1 MTKDAPRPNLAVE
14 FAGFA
19 EQAGKL
25 GLDLADVAGLIE
37 QISGRIEAQAKA
49 FATMRGATSAMLASN
64 RKVTEASGQAAAV
77 TRGAQDN
84 MAASRAMLRGALDAI
99 GSLAEIV
106 TEIRND
112 AEGLGGALRN
122 VGDVAANIHAIAK
135 QTNLLAL
142 NATIEA
148 ARAGEAGKGFA
159 VVAAEVKAL
168 ARNTA
173 DATTQ
178 IENTLKA
185 LQTNA
190 KRVIERSTRGA
201 AQAEATRERNDAAG
215 KAVDEI
221 GIAMR
226 SLESEAR
233 GIAVAATEIDD
244 RCQGFASD
252 VSRMSSDADASSN
265 DLQAARDRLSGLV
278 ETVET
283 LMVRMTETG
292 VETVDTPFVRRAQE
306 SAKRIAEALEEA
318 LVRRDITLEDLFDE
332 NYLPIAGTDPPQ
344 VMTKFVPLADRLLMP
359 IHDAVA
365 ASDARIAM
373 ATSLDRNGYAPTH
386 MTKYSQPQAADVE
399 WNRTNCRNRRFFT
412 DRVGRAQ
419 AKNQKPFRLQALRR
433 DMGDGCHET
442 VKDVAAPIV
451 IRGRHWGNF
460 RMAYKA

>member
-1 MTKDAPRPNLAVE
+1 MTKSAAPPDLAVQ

-37 QISGRIEAQAKA
+37 QISARIEAQAKA
-49 FATMRGATSAMLASN
+49 FATMGAAASTMLASN
-64 RKVTEASGQAAAV
+64 QKVSEAADQAAAV
-77 TRGAQDN
+77 TRGAQEN
-84 MAASRAMLRGALDAI
+84 MASSRTMLKGALDAI

-106 TEIRND
+106 TQIRND
-112 AEGLGGALRN
+112 AEGLGSALRN
-122 VGDVAANIHAIAK
+122 VGEVAANIHAIAK

-148 ARAGEAGKGFA
+148 ARAGAAGKGFA

-185 LQTNA
+185 LETNA
-190 KRVIERSTRGA
+190 DRVIERSMRGA
-201 AQAEATRERNDAAG
+201 AQAQATRERNDAAG

-226 SLESEAR
+226 SLESEASS
-233 GIAVAATEIDD
+233 IAVATTEIDD
-244 RCQGFASD
+244 RCRGFASD
-252 VSRMSSDADASSN
+252 VSSMSSDVDASSL
-265 DLQAARDRLSGLV
+265 DLQTARDRLSGLV

-283 LMVRMTETG
+283 LMVQMTETG
-292 VETVDTPFVRRAQE
+292 VETIDTPFVHRAQE
-306 SAKRIAEALEEA
+306 TAKRIVEALEAA
-318 LVRRDITLEDLFDE
+318 LVRRDITVEDLFDE
-332 NYLPIAGTDPPQ
+332 NYLPIPGTDPPQ
-344 VMTKFVPLADRLLMP
+344 AMTKFVALADRLLMP
-359 IHDAVA
+359 IHDAVV
-365 ASDARIAM
+365 ASDTRIAM

-386 MTKYSQPQAADVE
+386 MTKYSQPQRADVE

-412 DRVGRAQ
+412 DRVGQAQ
-419 AKNQKPFRLQALRR
+419 ARNQKPFRLQALRR
-433 DMGDGCHET
+433 DKGDGTYET

-451 IRGRHWGNF
+451 VHGRHWGNF

>member
-1 MTKDAPRPNLAVE
+1 MRNAVQPDLAVQ

-49 FATMRGATSAMLASN
+49 FATMRGAAGAMLASN
-64 RKVTEASGQAAAV
+64 RKVTEAAGQAEAV

-84 MAASRAMLRGALDAI
+84 MAASRTMLRGALEAI

-106 TEIRND
+106 TQIRND

-122 VGDVAANIHAIAK
+122 VGKVAADIHAIAK

-148 ARAGEAGKGFA
+148 ARAGEAGRGFA
-159 VVAAEVKAL
+159 VVAAEVKVL

-173 DATTQ
+173 DATAE

-185 LQTNA
+185 LETNA
-190 KRVIERSTRGA
+190 ARVIERSTRGA
-201 AQAEATRERNDAAG
+201 AQAQETRQRNDAVG

-233 GIAVAATEIDD
+233 SIGSAATEIDD
-244 RCQGFASD
+244 RCRGFSSD
-252 VSRMSSDADASSN
+252 VSGMSADVDASSR
-265 DLQAARDRLSGLV
+265 DLQSARDRLLRLV
-278 ETVET
+278 ETADA
-283 LMVRMTETG
+283 LMIGMTETG

-306 SAKRIAEALEEA
+306 TAKCIAEAFEQA
-318 LVRRDITLEDLFDE
+318 LDRREIALEDLFDD
-332 NYLPIAGTDPPQ
+332 NYLPVPGTDPPQ
-344 VMTKFVPLADRLLMP
+344 ATTSAVPLADRLLRP
-359 IHDAVA
+359 ILDAVA
-365 ASDARIAM
+365 ASDARIAL
-373 ATSLDRNGYAPTH
+373 AAAFDRNGYAPTH
-386 MTKYSQPQAADVE
+386 MTKYSQPQGADVE
-399 WNRTNCRNRRFFT
+399 WNRTNCRNRRVFT
-412 DRVGRAQ
+412 DRVAQ
-419 AKNQKPFRLQALRR
+419 AMARNREPFRLQAFRR
-433 DMGDGCHET
+433 EVGNGTYAT

-451 IRGRHWGNF
+451 VQGRHWGNF